1 MATRSRG
8 GCWTCK
14 RRRRK
19 CDEARP
25 ACATCRARGLRC
37 EGYATRLRWGVGL
50 ASRGRLVGASEPVVP
65 EEGARAKGRA
75 RDRLRGREKE
85 GVDGGNGS
93 GCDGSGRGDA
103 DRRVVEGTGEEE
115 RRLFDEFMTSGHKLL
130 SSAHAR
136 DAPLRTIVSRHGHP
150 SRALYHICLSFQALV
165 SRAPHGAFLQHYA
178 AALSKYR
185 AEIAAAIADPGRADD
200 ADTDA
205 TLHAGLLMCTVGM
218 LQAVPWTY
226 HLAGL
231 SRLLSLRA
239 WPPSSSLAST
249 HAVEVVAL
257 LDLPI
262 LVVGRLSP
270 CLGLWQ
276 QLRKHQRTT
285 PAADSIDV
293 VTGLPRSLIDLLA
306 DEPAALDEA
315 ALRAWTPACGGDANA
330 AQRCVWEAYRLAGMV
345 QARGARRS
353 PSPGPA
359 EEEDEGALL
368 ARLVAAVGAVQA
380 SGDDVVAHDDALWPT
395 FVAALEV
402 ARRPERRRRWAGV
415 VAAWFERQVR
425 LDRLNTSRLVW
436 ELLEEVRRRAV
447 RGDCVSADD
456 VARGWGVEIVLF

>member
-1 MATRSRG
+1 
-8 GCWTCK
+8 
-14 RRRRK
+14 
-19 CDEARP
+19 
-25 ACATCRARGLRC
+25 
-37 EGYATRLRWGVGL
+37 
-50 ASRGRLVGASEPVVP
+50 
-65 EEGARAKGRA
+65 
-75 RDRLRGREKE
+75 
-85 GVDGGNGS
+85 
-93 GCDGSGRGDA
+93 
-103 DRRVVEGTGEEE
+103 
-115 RRLFDEFMTSGHKLL
+115 MTSGHKLL

-249 HAVEVVAL
+249 HAAEVVAL

-262 LVVGRLSP
+262 LVVGRRSP

-276 QLRKHQRTT
+276 QLRKRQQRT
-285 PAADSIDV
+285 PAAADSIDV

-306 DEPAALDEA
+306 GEPAALDEA
-315 ALRAWTPACGGDANA
+315 ALRVGG
-330 AQRCVWEAYRLAGMV
+330 
-345 QARGARRS
+345 
-353 PSPGPA
+353 
-359 EEEDEGALL
+359 EEEEGALL

-380 SGDDVVAHDDALWPT
+380 GGDDVVAHDDALWPT

-447 RGDCVSADD
+447 RGEFASADD
-456 VARGWGVEIVLF
+456 VARGWGVEVVLF